1 MSATDMEVVRAV
13 YEAFNRGDYETA
25 TAMLHEQAELHQV
38 EAIPDTDTYIGRDE
52 FARGLAR
59 WLAGFERGFQ
69 YALEEMIDAPKGVFV
84 RLTLRGRGRTSGVDL
99 EQAGFNVWEVRDGRP
114 FRCHAYFDDRKARV
128 AAGLGD

>member
-1 MSATDMEVVRAV
+1 MSATDVEVVRAL

-52 FARGLAR
+52 FVRGLNR
-59 WLAGFERGFQ
+59 WLAGFEPGFQ

-114 FRCHAYFDDRKARV
+114 FRCLAYFDDLRARV